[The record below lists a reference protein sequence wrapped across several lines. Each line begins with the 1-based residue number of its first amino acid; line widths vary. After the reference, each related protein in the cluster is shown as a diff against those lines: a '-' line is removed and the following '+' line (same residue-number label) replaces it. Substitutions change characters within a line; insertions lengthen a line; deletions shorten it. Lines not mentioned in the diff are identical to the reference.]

1 MRTEFL
7 FSVVQSRLTAEQGG
21 HDLPLEQY
29 GESVTVEPCVAHSK
43 ILFNGRGASLDMV
56 YLTAVLEA
64 MHVKLQ
70 AVTWGSLKHTIR
82 DDHSPPLI
90 ECYRVARCLSVEFQK
105 SLITIDPNQT
115 DDDYRSTLLHEITHV
130 GLDFFGLGSDDEMPQ
145 INNEYLTEVTTNMF
159 MLLSSLNPE
168 LFAFIMSNE

>member
-1 MRTEFL
+1 MTHKKREHPEVLNLGHKTFTIQQRSLAKDSL
-7 FSVVQSRLTAEQGG
+7 FG
-21 HDLPLEQY
+21 
-29 GESVTVEPCVAHSK
+29 C
-43 ILFNGRGASLDMV
+43 
-56 YLTAVLEA
+56 
-64 MHVKLQ
+64 
-70 AVTWGSLKHTIR
+70 
-82 DDHSPPLI
+82 
-90 ECYRVARCLSVEFQK
+90 VEFQK

-159 MLLSSLNPE
+159 MLLSALNPE